1 MPPGVPEFLLAAMPG
16 YSTIDNLVV
25 YHAGMPVTDSRT
37 ASVHELAGTRF
48 TPLAAPS
55 SGSTEICVWRVE
67 LPPHADAVPHELTR
81 EEVLVVLSGTAR
93 ASIGGRVDEVEAG
106 SAVIVPPDTPF
117 SLSAVGAEPVVAL
130 AYLPVGGQARMPGE
144 EPFTPP
150 WAQ

>member
-1 MPPGVPEFLLAAMPG
+1 MP
-16 YSTIDNLVV
+16 I
-25 YHAGMPVTDSRT
+25 TDASR
-37 ASVHELAGTRF
+37 APLHEMAGTRF

-67 LPPHADAVPHELTR
+67 LSPHADAVPHELTR

-93 ASIGGRVDEVEAG
+93 ASIGGRVADVGAG
-106 SAVIVPPDTPF
+106 GAIIVPPDTPF
-117 SLSAVGAEPVVAL
+117 SLTALGGEPVVAL

-150 WAQ
+150 WAI

>member
-1 MPPGVPEFLLAAMPG
+1 MPI
-16 YSTIDNLVV
+16 TD
-25 YHAGMPVTDSRT
+25 AGT

-67 LPPHADAVPHELTR
+67 LPPHSDAVPHELTR

-93 ASIGGRVDEVEAG
+93 ASIDGRVTDVAAG
-106 SAVIVPPDTPF
+106 GAIIVPAETPF
-117 SLSAVGAEPVVAL
+117 SVTAVGDEPMVAL

-150 WAQ
+150 WAL

>member
-1 MPPGVPEFLLAAMPG
+1 MPI
-16 YSTIDNLVV
+16 TD
-25 YHAGMPVTDSRT
+25 AGT

-67 LPPHADAVPHELTR
+67 LPPHSDAVPHEVTR

-93 ASIGGRVDEVEAG
+93 TSIDGRVTDVAAG
-106 SAVIVPPDTPF
+106 GAVIVPPDTPF
-117 SLSAVGAEPVVAL
+117 SVTAAGDEPMVAL
-130 AYLPVGGQARMPGE
+130 ACLPVGGQARMPGE

-150 WAQ
+150 WAL

>member
-1 MPPGVPEFLLAAMPG
+1 MP
-16 YSTIDNLVV
+16 I
-25 YHAGMPVTDSRT
+25 TDVSR
-37 ASVHELAGTRF
+37 APRHEMAGTRF

-93 ASIGGRVDEVEAG
+93 ASIDGRIADVAAG
-106 SAVIVPPDTPF
+106 DAIIVPPDTPF
-117 SLSAVGAEPVVAL
+117 SLTAVGGEPVVAL
-130 AYLPVGGQARMPGE
+130 AYLPVGGQARMPGG